1 MTRDRYYGSDT
12 EFCAWL
18 RACKELPSFGK
29 DFGLSVSDNDV
40 TIHRYMTSVDG
51 IGTRE
56 VQAIMQIEVKTRLG
70 KPPTAQMDTL
80 SKLNMFAEQ
89 KETRQGIVRF
99 FGVFILVM
107 DGLDPDDSKSMFWG
121 VIPKAL
127 IVTDAKKLKWKM
139 IDRRDLIKLLRFEI
153 HPATFEPNTFR
164 RHHKTRRLVQVERTP
179 LGFDVERYIVQ
190 RS

>member
-51 IGTRE
+51 LGTRE

-80 SKLNMFAEQ
+80 SKLNMFAKQ

-107 DGLDPDDSKSMFWG
+107 DGLSPDDSKLMFWG
-121 VIPKAL
+121 IIPKSL
-127 IVTDAKKLKWKM
+127 IVTDAKKLKWRS
-139 IDRRDLIKLLRFEI
+139 IDRNDLIRLLRFEI
-153 HPATFEPNTFR
+153 HPATFEPNVFR
-164 RHHKTRRLVQVERTP
+164 RHHKTRKLVQVVRTP
-179 LGFDVERYIVQ
+179 LGFNVDEHVIHK
-190 RS
+190 S